1 MTPHPDFE
9 GRWRTSTRS
18 ASQGQCVEVA
28 VTSTAVGVRDSKSR
42 NDGTLRISSARWGD
56 FINGIKLDH
65 Y

>member
-1 MTPHPDFE
+1 MTPHPDLA

-28 VTSTAVGVRDSKSR
+28 VTSTTVGVRDSKSR
-42 NDGTLRISSARWGD
+42 NDGTLLISSARWGS
-56 FINGIKLDH
+56 FIKDIKLDQ